1 MVSEMSSLDTPERS
15 PALIIS
21 CRHSTI
27 SRPAPPRRT
36 PSPGAAVC
44 ENVACGT
51 SWSAW
56 RHEVAVG
63 DSQVAQES
71 AAGERSE
78 AGCARDH
85 SMQALRYA
93 ERAECVDVRLVWNK
107 PDRSGR

>member
-1 MVSEMSSLDTPERS
+1 MVSEMSSLGTPEPS
-15 PALIIS
+15 PAPITS
-21 CRHSTI
+21 CRHSMI
-27 SRPAPPRRT
+27 SRPSPPCRT
-36 PSPGAAVC
+36 PSPGASVC

-78 AGCARDH
+78 AGRARDH
-85 SMQALRYA
+85 SMQTLRYA
-93 ERAECVDVRLVWNK
+93 ERAERVDVRLV
-107 PDRSGR
+107 